1 MHHAKFLL
9 PFQIT
14 YLDRLTYL
22 KQAKTVDTQAMLILK
37 AFFLVELQSNT
48 CSSVAWRRSRR
59 RRLLTASARQQQRQ
73 LPFSYGRRFPTKAQG
88 KENPTSSR
96 VAFTSLSSSFSASTT
111 VVFVLLSVPL
121 AVVSAA
127 LVKAKAEA
135 GEPNLQQRFHL
146 RPHTHTLPSATAL
159 VQSYSSATKIC
170 FLLQNQR
177 KHLSRGRWTFRD
189 IIQAILG
196 LMGIMPL

>member
-48 CSSVAWRRSRR
+48 CSSVAWRRRRSRR
-59 RRLLTASARQQQRQ
+59 RRLLTASARQQRQ

-146 RPHTHTLPSATAL
+146 RPHTHTT
-159 VQSYSSATKIC
+159 
-170 FLLQNQR
+170 
-177 KHLSRGRWTFRD
+177 
-189 IIQAILG
+189 
-196 LMGIMPL
+196 